1 MRRGLTYNIKQSTI
15 IGKRRN
21 EMKLK
26 LHEEVSHSVPINVV
40 CSQRWLVFAAM
51 ILILSFGLIVVATD
65 EASAQEKLD
74 RTVLPVQE
82 PLPPTSSELDARNA
96 TPPQR
101 FEVNAPS
108 GAPNIVIVL
117 IDDIGFGGPSTL
129 GGPLNTP
136 TMDRLA
142 ENGLLYNNFHTTA
155 LCSPTRMALK
165 TGRNHHTANTGSI
178 METAT
183 AFPGNTGALP
193 DRVAPLAEML
203 RLNGYSTGA
212 FGKWHETAAWE
223 TSISGPFDR
232 WPTHQGF
239 DKFYGFI
246 GGETDQWYPLV
257 YDGVTRVTPPK
268 VENYHFTTDMTNQAV
283 NWVKAQQSLTPDKP
297 FFIYFATGAVHAPHH
312 VPRKWADKYKG
323 KFDEGWDKVRQKT
336 FDRQKAMGLIPKN
349 TKLPPKARDIKD
361 WDSLSADEKK
371 LFSRQAEVF
380 AGFLEH
386 TDYEIG
392 RLAAAIEEIGEMDNT
407 LFIYIAGDNG
417 TSAEGGF
424 VGMFNE
430 MTYFNAVVEKVEDL
444 LPKLDEWGGPYT
456 FPHMAAGW
464 AVAFDSPFMWTKQ
477 VASDFGGT
485 RNGMVVHWPKGIKQ
499 RGEIRSQ
506 FGHVI
511 DIAPT
516 VLEAAHLP
524 EPEIVNGT
532 PQTPIE
538 GTSLLYTFNKANAE
552 DRHTTQYFEI
562 FGNRA
567 IYHDGW
573 LARTIHR
580 APWETTNL
588 PPLETDKWDLFNVR
602 EDFSLADNLA
612 DQHPEKLKEL
622 QSLFA
627 KEAEKYYV
635 FPIDDRVIER
645 TNPAIAGRPDLMR
658 GRKSLTLYDGMNG
671 MLENTFLNVKNQSK
685 TITAEIDIPEGG
697 ANGVLLTQGGR
708 FGGWCLYMK
717 DSKPVYTYNFLGLS
731 RNTVMAKAPISPGKA
746 TVVLDFKYDGGGLG
760 KGGIAT
766 LSVNDKQVAEG
777 RIDRT
782 QPNLYSA
789 DETADVGL
797 DNQTPVAE
805 DIGIGRDETRF
816 TGTIKKIVLE
826 VKPVK

>member
-1 MRRGLTYNIKQSTI
+1 MRPGLTYNIKQSTI

-40 CSQRWLVFAAM
+40 CSQRWLVFATM
-51 ILILSFGLIVVATD
+51 ILILSFGLIVIATD

-193 DRVAPLAEML
+193 NRVAPLAEML

-746 TVVLDFKYDGGGLG
+746 TVVLDFKYDGGGPG

-766 LSVNDKQVAEG
+766 LSVNGKQVAEG

-782 QPNLYSA
+782 QPNMYSA

-826 VKPVK
+826 VKPVN